1 VGQDHVQTK
10 ELLQCLQHAYTLS
23 TACGSEKLQ
32 HATSVTATSFTWEY
46 CDCVCLAVTASM

>member
-1 VGQDHVQTK
+1 VGQDHVRTK